1 MTTVPLPQELR
12 EQGFVALVSGL
23 GWANAVRFL
32 QQYERGRGDYSRE
45 RDQLLPSWDADALVR
60 KARDVPF

>member
-1 MTTVPLPQELR
+1 MITIPLPQEIR
-12 EQGFVALVSGL
+12 DRGFAALVSSL

-45 RDQLLPSWDADALVR
+45 RDQILPSWDAEMLVR
-60 KARDVPF
+60 KARELSS